1 VKTQAPSMGFKQ
13 FVTLI
18 ASLMA
23 LNALASDTM
32 LPALP
37 QIGAALHVATD
48 NERQWV
54 ITAYLLGMGSAQFV
68 YGILADRFGRKQ
80 LLLMGVAAYA
90 FFSVVAA
97 FSTSIETMIVA
108 RALQGAGA
116 AGAQVLCISIVRDCY
131 SGAKMARVMS
141 LTFIVFMAAP
151 IIAPSIGQA
160 IVYVAEWRWIFVA
173 LAAFSGCLLV
183 WAALRLPETMHPE
196 DRRAL
201 SAERI
206 AQAFGTVF
214 TSRLAM
220 GYMLAMAFLF
230 GGLFAFIN
238 SVQQIFADVFHAA
251 DIFPMIFAVVA
262 ISMALSS
269 FLNSR
274 IVERLGARR
283 VSHGALFG
291 WIFFA
296 IVHFATALSGHENIV
311 TFTVLQSGMLFCFGL
326 VGSNFGSI
334 SMEPLGHVAGT
345 GSSVQGFMGIAGGGF
360 LGFIIGQSFDGTAV
374 PLTLGY
380 LICGVA
386 TLVIVLITERGR
398 LFQADESEA
407 AERLI
412 ASGP

>member
-1 VKTQAPSMGFKQ
+1 MGFKQ
-13 FVTLI
+13 FVALI

-23 LNALASDTM
+23 LNALAIDSM

-37 QIGAALHVATD
+37 QIGAALHIDTD

-68 YGILADRFGRKQ
+68 YGILADRFGRRQ
-80 LLLMGVAAYA
+80 LLLIGVAAYA
-90 FFSVVAA
+90 FFSVAAA

-151 IIAPSIGQA
+151 VIAPSIGQA
-160 IVYVAEWRWIFVA
+160 IVYVAEWRWIFAA
-173 LAAFSGCLLV
+173 LSAFSGCLLV
-183 WAALRLPETMHPE
+183 WAALRLPETMRLE

-214 TSRLAM
+214 TSRIAM

-251 DIFPMIFAVVA
+251 DVFPLIFALVA

-283 VSHGALFG
+283 VSHGALLG

-296 IVHFATALSGHENIV
+296 TVHFATALSGHENIV

-334 SMEPLGHVAGT
+334 SMEPLGHVGGT
-345 GSSVQGFMGIAGGGF
+345 GSSLQGFMGIAGGGF

-398 LFQADESEA
+398 LFQAGESEA
-407 AERLI
+407 AARLI